1 MKKFSGGASEGI
13 NRQVSGDDHGD
24 RIENRTVHIARGD
37 EDHLIQLVALAA
49 AQTQLAVNVLNHHDG
64 AIDDD
69 SKVDGTD
76 GKQFGGFAGQMKK
89 YEGEQKRERNC
100 QRGDKSRADADQ
112 KKDQHDKN
120 KCHSTKEIPFDGIG
134 GNANKIAAV
143 VEGAHFHIRGQDA
156 VVQFLCFFLHPGED
170 VLGLFVSAQK
180 NDAFNGVVIFLKA
193 ENTKTRCVAYFDSS
207 NVFHANRNA
216 IGAAHNNFSDILGGL
231 KQPDL
236 AYVIKLA
243 ALGVKAATSI
253 GIVGSQGT
261 DDLHHR
267 EVIAVE
273 PRGIEQHL
281 ILHHRAAEARVV
293 GHTRDALVDALDD
306 PVLVCFQLLR

>member
-69 SKVDGTD
+69 AEVDGPN
-76 GKQFGGFAGQMKK
+76 GKQVGGFAGQVKK
-89 YEGEQKRERNC
+89 YEDEQKRERNC

-120 KCHSTKEIPFDGIG
+120 KCHSAKQIPFDGIG

-143 VEGAHFHIRGQDA
+143 VERAHFYIRGQNA

-170 VLGLFVSAQK
+170 ILRLFVSAQK
-180 NDAFNGVVIFLKA
+180 NDAFNGIVIFLKA
-193 ENTKTRCVAYFDSS
+193 KNTKTWRVAYLYSS
-207 NVFHANRNA
+207 NVFHSNRNA
-216 IGAAHNNFSDILGGL
+216 IGAAHHNFSDIFSGL
-231 KQPDL
+231 KQ
-236 AYVIKLA
+236 A
-243 ALGVKAATSI
+243 
-253 GIVGSQGT
+253 
-261 DDLHHR
+261 
-267 EVIAVE
+267 
-273 PRGIEQHL
+273 
-281 ILHHRAAEARVV
+281 
-293 GHTRDALVDALDD
+293 
-306 PVLVCFQLLR
+306 